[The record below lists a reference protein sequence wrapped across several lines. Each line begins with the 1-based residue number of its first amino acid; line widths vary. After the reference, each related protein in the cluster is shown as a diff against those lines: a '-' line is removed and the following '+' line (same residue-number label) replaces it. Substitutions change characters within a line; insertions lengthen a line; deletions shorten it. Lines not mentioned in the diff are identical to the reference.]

1 MITLI
6 LSNGEIIN
14 SEKFD
19 NTLSNVVACICEN
32 KNISEIV
39 DKQISNIHKDIV
51 IKDKDMIFLKIPI
64 LFLGKKV
71 FIDTIIDKD
80 KFIVNYY
87 SEGFIKFLKEKIT
100 LHSTVNKYM
109 ICLFLFQYFS
119 YRYDEEL
126 LKIEERVDELFQI
139 AVNGESSSNKEILEI
154 KKIVAKIERFTTDYK
169 AMIIYL
175 DYEFKG
181 IDLYSKVLLILDNT
195 LSLVE
200 DIEASILSCI
210 DIYNSEI
217 SNNTNKAIQL
227 LTSITVIA
235 LPITIMS
242 GILGISI
249 NNRSLV
255 NSKTGLITAM
265 MITLVIVIIEIIYFR
280 KKKYL

>member
-1 MITLI
+1 MISSI

-19 NTLSNVVACICEN
+19 NTLPNVVACICEN

-39 DKQISNIHKDIV
+39 ENQISNLHKDIV
-51 IKDKDMIFLKIPI
+51 IKDKNMIFLKIPI
-64 LFLGKKV
+64 LFLGEKV

-80 KFIVNYY
+80 KFVVNYY
-87 SEGFIKFLKEKIT
+87 SEGFIEFLKEKIA
-100 LHSTVNKYM
+100 LHSNVNKYM
-109 ICLFLFQYFS
+109 ICLFLFQYLS

-126 LKIEERVDELFQI
+126 LKIEERVDELFQR
-139 AVNGESSSNKEILEI
+139 AVNGGSSNNKEILEL
-154 KKIVAKIERFTTDYK
+154 KKKVAKIERFTTDYK
-169 AMIIYL
+169 SMIIYL

-181 IDLYSKVLLILDNT
+181 LDLYSKVLLILDNT

-242 GILGISI
+242 GILGISF
-249 NNRSLV
+249 NNKSLV

>member
-1 MITLI
+1 MIYSI

-19 NTLSNVVACICEN
+19 NTLPNVVACICEN

-39 DKQISNIHKDIV
+39 ENQISNLHKDIV
-51 IKDKDMIFLKIPI
+51 IKDKNMIFLKIPI
-64 LFLGKKV
+64 LLLGKKV

-87 SEGFIKFLKEKIT
+87 SEGFIEFLKEKIA
-100 LHSTVNKYM
+100 LYSNVNKYM
-109 ICLFLFQYFS
+109 ICLYLFQYFS

-126 LKIEERVDELFQI
+126 LKIEERVDELFQR
-139 AVNGESSSNKEILEI
+139 AVNGGNSNNKEILEL
-154 KKIVAKIERFTTDYK
+154 KKIVSKIERFTTDYK
-169 AMIIYL
+169 SMIIYL

-181 IDLYSKVLLILDNT
+181 LDLYSKVLLILDNT

-242 GILGISI
+242 GILGISF

-255 NSKTGLITAM
+255 NSQTGLFIAM
-265 MITLVIVIIEIIYFR
+265 IITLIIVTIEIIYFR

>member
-1 MITLI
+1 MISSI

-109 ICLFLFQYFS
+109 IFLFLFQYFS

-126 LKIEERVDELFQI
+126 LKIEERVEELFQI
-139 AVNGESSSNKEILEI
+139 AVNGKSSSNKEILEI
-154 KKIVAKIERFTTDYK
+154 KKLVSKIERFTTDYK
-169 AMIIYL
+169 SMIIYL

-181 IDLYSKVLLILDNT
+181 LDLYSKVLLILDNT

-242 GILGISI
+242 GILGISF
-249 NNRSLV
+249 NNKSLV

>member
-1 MITLI
+1 MITSI

-14 SEKFD
+14 GEKFD

-39 DKQISNIHKDIV
+39 ENQISNIHKDVV

-87 SEGFIKFLKEKIT
+87 SEGFIKFLEEKIT
-100 LHSTVNKYM
+100 LYSSVNKYM

-139 AVNGESSSNKEILEI
+139 AVNGESYNNKEILEI
-154 KKIVAKIERFTTDYK
+154 KKLVAKIERFTTDYK
-169 AMIIYL
+169 SVIIYL

-181 IDLYSKVLLILDNT
+181 LDLYSKVLLILDNT

-200 DIEASILSCI
+200 DIEESILSCI

-227 LTSITVIA
+227 LTSITVIS

-249 NNRSLV
+249 NNKSLI
-255 NSKTGLITAM
+255 NSKTGLTIAM
-265 MITLVIVIIEIIYFR
+265 MITLLIVIIEIIYFR

>member
-1 MITLI
+1 MISSI

-19 NTLSNVVACICEN
+19 NTLPNVVACICEN

-87 SEGFIKFLKEKIT
+87 SEGFIKFLKEK
-100 LHSTVNKYM
+100 LALNSNVNKYM

-139 AVNGESSSNKEILEI
+139 EVNGESSNNKEILEL

-169 AMIIYL
+169 SMIIYL

-181 IDLYSKVLLILDNT
+181 LDLYSKVLLILDNT

-242 GILGISI
+242 GILGISF
-249 NNRSLV
+249 NNKSLV